1 MDQMYVQNHMY
12 QMAHA
17 TVNLD
22 VNMAIMDMI
31 VEHATLNWGMK
42 MISMKIAI
50 VALNNFL
57 LHYMILMIDQNVKVN
72 IK

>member
-17 TVNLD
+17 TWINLD
-22 VNMAIMDMI
+22 VNMAITDMI
-31 VEHATLNWGMK
+31 VEHATLNWGINM
-42 MISMKIAI
+42 MSMEIAI

-57 LHYMILMIDQNVKVN
+57 LH
-72 IK
+72 